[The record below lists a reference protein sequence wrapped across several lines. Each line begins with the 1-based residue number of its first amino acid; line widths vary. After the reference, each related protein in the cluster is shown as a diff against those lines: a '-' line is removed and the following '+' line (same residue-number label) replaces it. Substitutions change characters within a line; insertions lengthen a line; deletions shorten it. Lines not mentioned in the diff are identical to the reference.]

1 MTLRGKNGAANPLQ
15 RTRRLPQAGK
25 EMAPWDGP
33 SRRFPTTP
41 SNPSPKDD
49 RLAAL
54 EAGALL
60 GLGKGTA
67 ARFLPA
73 ENRRGR
79 RPVGSPARPA
89 GPGRFRGRPARG
101 ARGNA
106 PRPLQGRG
114 KTGERNAAQAWVAT
128 ARVLLTGGRT
138 APAAPRIRPGSR
150 ERRRARRAWREGPR

>member
-1 MTLRGKNGAANPLQ
+1 MQIHCK
-15 RTRRLPQAGK
+15 
-25 EMAPWDGP
+25 
-33 SRRFPTTP
+33 
-41 SNPSPKDD
+41 
-49 RLAAL
+49 
-54 EAGALL
+54 
-60 GLGKGTA
+60 GLGDCHKPVKKWPLGTGHQGDFRPLHPA
-67 ARFLPA
+67 HHQKMTATPRWKRALSWALAREPPPGLY
-73 ENRRGR
+73 RRKTGGGR

>member
-1 MTLRGKNGAANPLQ
+1 MTLRGKNGDANPLQ

-41 SNPSPKDD
+41 SSPSPKDD
-49 RLAAL
+49 RHAAL
-54 EAGALL
+54 EAGLSWALAREPPP
-60 GLGKGTA
+60 GLY
-67 ARFLPA
+67 
-73 ENRRGR
+73 RRKTGGGR

-89 GPGRFRGRPARG
+89 GPGRFRGRRARG